1 MEGIVHF
8 CNPLISLEI
17 SNFEYLKV
25 LANGQFIISLKL
37 LLTGKCGFSEGCW
50 KHFKFLGL
58 EGKRD
63 GGVLLF
69 VLAGEK
75 GNIQKGAMK
84 RERPLTH
91 RRADEGAWEIWH
103 LNYFISTEHLG
114 PIIFWATICFGYLWT
129 CALPYLILASNF
141 CDLSELK
148 DEKQTKKNLHHDA
161 SLTERQRAGLSSWDM
176 HLRFHGEVVWVKLR
190 HPFDCMSCASFTVG
204 MWNGNFVWT
213 HFHPHKSYTEWG
225 RRQR

>member
-141 CDLSELK
+141 CWSQWTK
-148 DEKQTKKNLHHDA
+148 RWKTKQKKP
-161 SLTERQRAGLSSWDM
+161 SSWCESNWTSEGRVIFM
-176 HLRFHGEVVWVKLR
+176 GYAPTFPWWSGVSKIK
-190 HPFDCMSCASFTVG
+190 ASFWLYV
-204 MWNGNFVWT
+204 MCLLYCWNVKW
-213 HFHPHKSYTEWG
+213 
-225 RRQR
+225 